1 MRGPGV
7 LPWCAALVMAS
18 ACELTEVTV
27 AAVEDSVIA
36 EVILVAG
43 PGPQR
48 ALLHR
53 TRGVGADAGVAGA
66 DIEVRDAAGR
76 ALRFQPA
83 SAGDCIDL
91 PDDARTAAG
100 SCYTSPAAAV
110 FDVVPGATYTLRI
123 SLAGGGVL
131 TATTTLPADFV
142 VTAPASAACAMPPD
156 TAIEL
161 RWTTAGDAWAYIAE
175 TSLAG
180 IRPALAARGV
190 TVSKEPLRLFG
201 LAVSRADTTLVF
213 PGDFGLFDRADED
226 VANALIAIR
235 RGLPPGV
242 TATVI
247 IAAAERNYVNW
258 ARGGQFNPSGI
269 VRVPSIRGA
278 GTGVFAGLVA
288 RELTLTTRPGSPLPA
303 CLR

>member
-1 MRGPGV
+1 M
-7 LPWCAALVMAS
+7 
-18 ACELTEVTV
+18 
-27 AAVEDSVIA
+27 IA

-53 TRGVGADAGVAGA
+53 AHGAGEDTRVAGA

-76 ALRFQPA
+76 VLPFQPA
-83 SAGDCIDL
+83 PAEDCIDL
-91 PDDARTAAG
+91 PADAGTVPG
-100 SCYTSPAAAV
+100 SCYVSPAGGAFEV
-110 FDVVPGATYTLRI
+110 MPGGTYNLRI
-123 SLAGGGVL
+123 ALANGGVL

-142 VTAPASAACAMPPD
+142 VTSPAHAACAIPPD
-156 TAIEL
+156 TVIEL
-161 RWTTAGDAWAYIAE
+161 RWTTAADTWAYIAE

-180 IRPALAARGV
+180 IRTALATRGI
-190 TVSKEPLRLFG
+190 TVNKDPLRLFG
-201 LAVSRADTTLVF
+201 LAISREDTTLVF
-213 PGDFGLFDRADED
+213 PGDFGLFDRADEE
-226 VANALIAIR
+226 VAGALLAIR

-242 TATVI
+242 TATVV

-258 ARGGQFNPSGI
+258 ARGGQFNPSGF

-278 GTGVFAGLVA
+278 GSGVFAGIVP
-288 RELTLTTRPGSPLPA
+288 RELMLSTRSESALPA